1 MDRDEARTHIAEIR
15 AAGGKT
21 TIDELDE
28 IWAALATVRPS
39 EMLGDWAG
47 SEFVTGHRFEG
58 QLAKARWHGKSFTS
72 LTDVA
77 PIVCRDD
84 DGNLFANTSL
94 AKGGASLWTVEF
106 RGEATATMVYDGQP
120 VLDHFKR
127 IDDRTLLGVMNG
139 KGVRDNGRYYY
150 FLLERSS

>member
-1 MDRDEARTHIAEIR
+1 VDLDEARDRIAAIR
-15 AAGGKT
+15 AAGGRT

-28 IWAALATVRPS
+28 IWAVLPTVRPD

-47 SEFVTGHRFEG
+47 SEFVSGHRFEG
-58 QLAKARWHGKSFTS
+58 QLAKARWHGKSFAS
-72 LTDVA
+72 LTDVT
-77 PIVCRDD
+77 PIVCRDA
-84 DGNLFANTSL
+84 DGTLFANSEL

-127 IDDRTLLGVMNG
+127 IDERTLLGVMNG
-139 KGVRDNGRYYY
+139 KGVRDHGRYYY
-150 FLLERSS
+150 FLLER